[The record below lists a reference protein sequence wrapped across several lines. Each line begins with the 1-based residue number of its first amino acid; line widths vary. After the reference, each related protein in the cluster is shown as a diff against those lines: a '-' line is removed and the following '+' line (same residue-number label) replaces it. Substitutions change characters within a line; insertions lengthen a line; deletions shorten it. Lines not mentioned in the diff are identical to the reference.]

1 MQAIILA
8 AGMGKRL
15 KELTQDRTKCMVQVN
30 GVALIDRML
39 HQIESRHLS
48 RIVIVVGYQ
57 GEKLME
63 YIDTLGIRTPI
74 VYVQNPIYD
83 KTNNIYSLA
92 LAKDYLCQDD
102 TLLFE
107 SDLIFED
114 AVIDQLLDDPRE
126 TLALVDKY
134 ESWMDGTCVKLGP
147 DDSIAS
153 FVPGKNFRFA
163 EAHEYYKTVN
173 IYKFGR
179 HFSRTHYVPFLEA
192 YSKALGNNEYYEQV
206 LRVITMLDDPEIRAK
221 RLNGQLWYEIDD
233 IQDLD
238 IASSMFAQDPDFR
251 VSLMQGRYGGYW
263 RYPQLLDFCYLV
275 NPYFPPQRL
284 IDEIQANF
292 TPLLT
297 QYPSGMRVNALLAA
311 KNFAVHQQNILVG
324 NGAAELIKALMARL
338 EGATGFIR
346 PTFEEYPNRYQDR
359 PNVCFTPAGPDFRYT
374 ADDLMAFFGP
384 QDIDNL
390 VLINPDNPTGN
401 YIPAPDV
408 LRLADWAQEKGIRL
422 ILDESF
428 ADFADEADNTFIR
441 QDLLDRYRRLYVVK
455 SISKSYGVPGLRLG
469 VLASGDQDLIA
480 VLKKDVA
487 IWNINSF
494 AEFYMQIEEKY
505 KKDYARSLEPHPGRA
520 GPLPPGAGEAPQPA
534 GDPVPGQLSHGGAA
548 GRPVRPGHHPGA
560 AGEPLH
566 PGEGPVPQAGRAA
579 VSPPGRPGHPG
590 QRPAAGGPAAPVRRI
605 KANIAPSGPA
615 GGGNFMPRFF
625 IPQKFLSTSYANLL
639 GNSTLSGGHPAPRS
653 AILLLN
659 TTQCLLFITYLATG

>member
-92 LAKDYLCQDD
+92 LAKDYLC
-102 TLLFE
+102 L
-107 SDLIFED
+107 D
-114 AVIDQLLDDPRE
+114 APRE

-505 KKDYARSLEPHPGRA
+505 KKDYARSLDRIRA
-520 GPLPPGAGEAPQPA
+520 ERARFRRELEKLPNLRAIP
-534 GDPVPGQLSHGGAA
+534 S
-548 GRPVRPGHHPGA
+548 
-560 AGEPLH
+560 
-566 PGEGPVPQAGRAA
+566 QANYLM
-579 VSPPGRPGHPG
+579 VE
-590 QRPAAGGPAAPVRRI
+590 
-605 KANIAPSGPA
+605 
-615 GGGNFMPRFF
+615 
-625 IPQKFLSTSYANLL
+625 LL
-639 GNSTLSGGHPAPRS
+639 GGLSARAITRELLVNRCILVKDLSPKLGGQQYLRLAVRDTRDNDR
-653 AILLLN
+653 LLEALRPL
-659 TTQCLLFITYLATG
+659 CGA

>member
-48 RIVIVVGYQ
+48 RIVIVVGYE
-57 GEKLME
+57 GEKLMK

-153 FVPGKNFRFA
+153 FVPSKNFRFE

-206 LRVITMLDDPEIRAK
+206 LRVIAMLDDPEIRAK
-221 RLNGQLWYEIDD
+221 RLSGQLWYEIDD

-238 IASSMFAQDPDFR
+238 IASSMFAQDPDLR

-292 TPLLT
+292 TSLLT

-311 KNFAVHQQNILVG
+311 RNFAVHQQNILVG

-346 PTFEEYPNRYQDR
+346 PTFEECPNRYQDR

-480 VLKKDVA
+480 ALKKDVA

-505 KKDYARSLEPHPGRA
+505 KKDYARSLELIRA
-520 GPLPPGAGEAPQPA
+520 ERARFRRELEKLPNLRVIP
-534 GDPVPGQLSHGGAA
+534 S
-548 GRPVRPGHHPGA
+548 
-560 AGEPLH
+560 
-566 PGEGPVPQAGRAA
+566 QANYLM
-579 VSPPGRPGHPG
+579 VE
-590 QRPAAGGPAAPVRRI
+590 
-605 KANIAPSGPA
+605 
-615 GGGNFMPRFF
+615 
-625 IPQKFLSTSYANLL
+625 LL
-639 GNSTLSGGHPAPRS
+639 GGLSARAITRELLVNRCILVKDLSPKLGGQQYLRLAVRDTRDNDR
-653 AILLLN
+653 LLEALRPL
-659 TTQCLLFITYLATG
+659 CGA

>member
-48 RIVIVVGYQ
+48 RIVIVVGYE
-57 GEKLME
+57 GEKLMK

-153 FVPGKNFRFA
+153 FVPSKNFRFE

-206 LRVITMLDDPEIRAK
+206 LRVIVMLDDPEIRAK
-221 RLNGQLWYEIDD
+221 RLSGQLWYEIDD

-238 IASSMFAQDPDFR
+238 IASSMFAQDPDLR

-292 TPLLT
+292 TSLLT

-338 EGATGFIR
+338 EGVTGFIR

-408 LRLADWAQEKGIRL
+408 LRLADWAQGKGIRL

-480 VLKKDVA
+480 ALKKDVA

-505 KKDYARSLEPHPGRA
+505 KKDYARSLELIRA
-520 GPLPPGAGEAPQPA
+520 ERARFRRELEKLPNLRVIPSQANYLMVELLGGLSARAITRELLVNRCILVKDLSPKLG
-534 GDPVPGQLSHGGAA
+534 GQLYLRLAVRDTRDNDRLLEALRPLCGA
-548 GRPVRPGHHPGA
+548 
-560 AGEPLH
+560 
-566 PGEGPVPQAGRAA
+566 
-579 VSPPGRPGHPG
+579 
-590 QRPAAGGPAAPVRRI
+590 
-605 KANIAPSGPA
+605 
-615 GGGNFMPRFF
+615 
-625 IPQKFLSTSYANLL
+625 
-639 GNSTLSGGHPAPRS
+639 
-653 AILLLN
+653 
-659 TTQCLLFITYLATG
+659 

>member
-48 RIVIVVGYQ
+48 RIVIVVGYE
-57 GEKLME
+57 GEKLMK

-153 FVPGKNFRFA
+153 FVPSKNFRFE

-206 LRVITMLDDPEIRAK
+206 LRVIAMLDDPEIRAK

-238 IASSMFAQDPDFR
+238 IASSMFAQDPDLR
-251 VSLMQGRYGGYW
+251 VSLMQGRYGGCW

-292 TPLLT
+292 TSLLT

-311 KNFAVHQQNILVG
+311 RNFAVHQQNILVG

-338 EGATGFIR
+338 EGVTGFIR

-480 VLKKDVA
+480 ALKKDVA

-505 KKDYARSLEPHPGRA
+505 KKDYARSLELIRA
-520 GPLPPGAGEAPQPA
+520 ERARFRRELEKLPNLRVIP
-534 GDPVPGQLSHGGAA
+534 S
-548 GRPVRPGHHPGA
+548 
-560 AGEPLH
+560 
-566 PGEGPVPQAGRAA
+566 QANYLM
-579 VSPPGRPGHPG
+579 VE
-590 QRPAAGGPAAPVRRI
+590 
-605 KANIAPSGPA
+605 
-615 GGGNFMPRFF
+615 
-625 IPQKFLSTSYANLL
+625 LL
-639 GNSTLSGGHPAPRS
+639 GGLSARAITRDLLVNRCILVKDLSPKLGGQQYLRLAVRDTRDNDR
-653 AILLLN
+653 LLEALRPL
-659 TTQCLLFITYLATG
+659 CGA